1 MNRTLIAQTA
11 QNIGQTVT
19 INGWARRIRQHKSVI
34 FWDVRDVSGS
44 VQVVLTSDTT
54 GWETAADVREEW
66 IVAVTG
72 TINKRPENLVNDKL
86 ATGHIELAATEF
98 TVISRAATPPFTL
111 DDTTGVNEELRLAYR
126 YLDLRS
132 DRLQKNLT
140 LRHQVNLFMRNY
152 LTEEGFREIETPLLT
167 KSTPEGARDFV
178 VPARKYPSMF
188 YALPQSPQQY
198 KQLLMV
204 GGIERYFQITR
215 CFRDEDQRGERQP
228 EFTQLDVE
236 MSFVE
241 QEDILNLIEGLLIA
255 LVKEVTPEKKIQQ
268 IPFPR
273 LSYSEAM
280 EKYHSDKPDVR
291 TDPSDLNSLAFC
303 WVVDFPMFEYKP
315 GDKRWATA
323 HNPFTMPKAEHHQI
337 IRDIVD
343 KKRPLEDLALVFADQ
358 YDLALNGHEIFGGA
372 VRNHQP
378 DLLSTVFQAIGHSKE
393 SVQEQFGHMLEA
405 FSFGVPP
412 HAGIASGQDRLLMIL
427 AGEPTIREVI
437 PFPKNGEAY
446 DPLMH
451 SPAPISTEQLR
462 ELGLTTTKKE
472 Q

>member
-1 MNRTLIAQTA
+1 MKRTLITETTDQL
-11 QNIGQTVT
+11 GSTVT
-19 INGWARRIRQHKSVI
+19 IYGWARSIRQHKSVI
-34 FWDVRDVSGS
+34 FWDVRDVTGS
-44 VQVVLTSDTT
+44 LQVVLTADTKD
-54 GWETAADVREEW
+54 WESATKVKEEW

-72 TINKRPENLVNDKL
+72 VINQRPENLVNDKL

-98 TVISRAATPPFTL
+98 AVVSEAQTPPFTL
-111 DDTTGVNEELRLAYR
+111 DDTSAVNDDLRIAYR

-132 DRLQKNLT
+132 DRMQHNLT
-140 LRHQVNLFMRNY
+140 LRHSANLFIRNY
-152 LTEEGFREIETPLLT
+152 LSKIGFREIETPLLT

-178 VPARKYPSMF
+178 VPARKYPGKF

-228 EFTQLDVE
+228 EFTQLDIE
-236 MSFVE
+236 LSFVE
-241 QEDILNLIEGLLIA
+241 QEDILSLVEAMVIA
-255 LVKEVTPEKKIQQ
+255 LVKEVTPEKKIQET
-268 IPFPR
+268 PFPR
-273 LSYSEAM
+273 LSYAEAM
-280 EKYHSDKPDVR
+280 EKYKSDKPDLR
-291 TDPSDLNSLAFC
+291 TDKNDPNLLAFC

-315 GDKRWATA
+315 GDKRWAAT

-337 IRDIVD
+337 IKDVVA
-343 KKRPLEDLALVFADQ
+343 KKCPIEDLGKVLADQ

-372 VRNHQP
+372 VRDHLP
-378 DLLSTVFQAIGHSKE
+378 DMLSAVFQAIGHTEE
-393 SVQEQFGHMLEA
+393 SVKEQFGHMLEA

-412 HAGIASGQDRLLMIL
+412 HAGIASGQDRLVMIL
-427 AGEPTIREVI
+427 ANESTIREVI

-451 SPAPISTEQLR
+451 SPAEISSDQLD
-462 ELGLTTTKKE
+462 ELNLTIKQKR
-472 Q
+472 